1 MKQDGAPK
9 KPKTTKKRVSDKP
22 KTKTKTETSKKA
34 KVSTSTTASAPAPA
48 PAEQSAAKSN
58 TMAEQPA
65 AAPTAAS
72 QTVAQPIAQPALPP
86 QMAMGQRKS
95 KAGLIIA
102 ICAAILFVL
111 LAIAGATAYAFYQKP
126 ENVLLDAVSKLPLAT
141 KVSTKTTVN
150 SNFSYEAD
158 GVNIKFKKF
167 TFDTGAEN
175 APKLDANAELAL
187 EVNGKELSLKAS
199 GLATDNGTVYFKVDN
214 IVSSIKETL
223 SILHQ
228 KLPAQAE
235 KHLKKIDGKW
245 AKYSL
250 ADVRKQDKKSA
261 DQLQCVID
269 AYKKYSKDDKAKHQI
284 SSVYKKHPFIIIDKE
299 VKSQNGNFG
308 YDVSVDDDKAEAF
321 WKDFR
326 ETSFAKSVESCAPN
340 VSSSSSD
347 TYKSAKKAKSKA
359 DATMTV
365 WVSQWSHE
373 LRGVDVKATNLKT
386 DSHSDKSYNVSAKTV
401 IDFGKGSQVAVPSD
415 AISAEEWARTIS
427 QSFQSV
433 AGGSYLSAPTVD
445 TDNDLEYSDYDD

>member
-34 KVSTSTTASAPAPA
+34 KVSTSTTAPAPVA
-48 PAEQSAAKSN
+48 AEQSAAKSN
-58 TMAEQPA
+58 TVTEQPA
-65 AAPTAAS
+65 AAPVVAN
-72 QTVAQPIAQPALPP
+72 QTMAQPIAQPALPP

-102 ICAAILFVL
+102 ICAAVLVVL

-175 APKLDANAELAL
+175 TPKFDANAELVL

-199 GLATDNGTVYFKVDN
+199 GLVTDNGTVYFKDN

-245 AKYSL
+245 VKYSL
-250 ADVRKQDKKSA
+250 ADARKQDKKSA
-261 DQLQCVID
+261 NQLQCVID

-386 DSHSDKSYNVSAKTV
+386 DSRSDKNYNVSAKTV
-401 IDFGKGSQVAVPSD
+401 IDFSKGSQVTVPSD
-415 AISAEEWARTIS
+415 AISAEEWASAIS

>member
-48 PAEQSAAKSN
+48 EQSAAKSN
-58 TMAEQPA
+58 AVAEQPA
-65 AAPTAAS
+65 AAPVIAN
-72 QTVAQPIAQPALPP
+72 QTMAQPIAQPALPP

-95 KAGLIIA
+95 KVGLIIA
-102 ICAAILFVL
+102 ICAAVLVVL

-158 GVNIKFKKF
+158 GVKIKFKRF

-175 APKLDANAELAL
+175 TPKFDANAELVL

-199 GLATDNGTVYFKVDN
+199 GLVTDNGTVYFKDN

-245 AKYSL
+245 VKYSL
-250 ADVRKQDKKSA
+250 ADARKQDKKSA
-261 DQLQCVID
+261 NQLQCVID

-299 VKSQNGNFG
+299 VKSQSGNFG

-386 DSHSDKSYNVSAKTV
+386 DSRSDKNYNVSAKTV
-401 IDFGKGSQVAVPSD
+401 IDFSKGSQVAVPSD
-415 AISAEEWARTIS
+415 AISAEEWASAIS

-433 AGGSYLSAPTVD
+433 AGGSRLPAPTVD
-445 TDNDLEYSDYDD
+445 TDNDLDYDDYDD

>member
-22 KTKTKTETSKKA
+22 KAKVKTETSKKA
-34 KVSTSTTASAPAPA
+34 KVSTSTTISAPAPA
-48 PAEQSAAKSN
+48 KQSAAKSN
-58 TMAEQPA
+58 AVAEQPA
-65 AAPTAAS
+65 VAPVAAN

-102 ICAAILFVL
+102 ICAAVLVVL

-158 GVNIKFKKF
+158 GVKIKFKRF

-175 APKLDANAELAL
+175 TPKLDANAELAL

-199 GLATDNGTVYFKVDN
+199 GLVTDNGTVYFKDN

-245 AKYSL
+245 VKYSL
-250 ADVRKQDKKSA
+250 ADARKQDKKSA
-261 DQLQCVID
+261 NQLQCVID

-299 VKSQNGNFG
+299 VKSQSGNFG

-359 DATMTV
+359 DATVTV

-373 LRGVDVKATNLKT
+373 LRGVDVKAANLKT
-386 DSHSDKSYNVSAKTV
+386 DSRSDKNYNVSAKTI
-401 IDFGKGSQVAVPSD
+401 IDFSKGSQVAVPSD
-415 AISAEEWARTIS
+415 AISAEEWANAIS

-433 AGGSYLSAPTVD
+433 AGDSRLPAPTVD
-445 TDNDLEYSDYDD
+445 TDNDLDYGDYDD

>member
-22 KTKTKTETSKKA
+22 KAKVKTETSKKA
-34 KVSTSTTASAPAPA
+34 KVSTSTTISAPAPA
-48 PAEQSAAKSN
+48 KQSTAKSN
-58 TMAEQPA
+58 AVAEQPA
-65 AAPTAAS
+65 AAPVVAN

-95 KAGLIIA
+95 KVGLIIA
-102 ICAAILFVL
+102 ICAAVLVVL

-175 APKLDANAELAL
+175 TPKFDANAELVL

-199 GLATDNGTVYFKVDN
+199 GLVTDNGTVYFKDN

-245 AKYSL
+245 VKYSL
-250 ADVRKQDKKSA
+250 ADARKQDKKSA
-261 DQLQCVID
+261 NQLQCVID

-386 DSHSDKSYNVSAKTV
+386 DSRSDKNYNVSAKTV
-401 IDFGKGSQVAVPSD
+401 IDFSKGSQVTVPSD
-415 AISAEEWARTIS
+415 AISAEEWASAIS

-433 AGGSYLSAPTVD
+433 AGDSRLPAPTVD
-445 TDNDLEYSDYDD
+445 TDNDLEYGDYDD

>member
-9 KPKTTKKRVSDKP
+9 KPKTTKKRVSDK
-22 KTKTKTETSKKA
+22 TKTKTSKKA
-34 KVSTSTTASAPAPA
+34 KVSTSTTTPAPA

-58 TMAEQPA
+58 AVAEQPA
-65 AAPTAAS
+65 AAPTAAN
-72 QTVAQPIAQPALPP
+72 QTVAQPITQPVLPP

-102 ICAAILFVL
+102 ICAAVLVVL

-158 GVNIKFKKF
+158 GVKIKFKRF

-175 APKLDANAELAL
+175 TPKFDANAELVL

-199 GLATDNGTVYFKVDN
+199 GLVTDNGTVYFKDN

-245 AKYSL
+245 VKYSL
-250 ADVRKQDKKSA
+250 ADARKQDKKSA
-261 DQLQCVID
+261 NQLQCVID

-299 VKSQNGNFG
+299 VKSQSGNFG

-386 DSHSDKSYNVSAKTV
+386 DSHSDKNYNVSAKTI
-401 IDFGKGSQVAVPSD
+401 IDFSKGSQVAVPSD

-433 AGGSYLSAPTVD
+433 AGSSYLSTPTVD
-445 TDNDLEYSDYDD
+445 TDNDLEYGDYDD

>member
-48 PAEQSAAKSN
+48 EQSAAKSN
-58 TMAEQPA
+58 AVAEQPA
-65 AAPTAAS
+65 AAPVIAN
-72 QTVAQPIAQPALPP
+72 QTMAQPIAQPALPP

-102 ICAAILFVL
+102 ICAAVLVVL

-158 GVNIKFKKF
+158 GVKIKFKRF

-175 APKLDANAELAL
+175 TPKFDANAELVL

-199 GLATDNGTVYFKVDN
+199 GLVTDNGTVYFKDN

-245 AKYSL
+245 VKYSL
-250 ADVRKQDKKSA
+250 ADARKQDKKSA
-261 DQLQCVID
+261 NQLQCVID

-299 VKSQNGNFG
+299 VKSQSGNFG

-373 LRGVDVKATNLKT
+373 LRGVDIKTTDLKA
-386 DSHSDKSYNVSAKTV
+386 DSRSDKSYNVSAKTV

-415 AISAEEWARTIS
+415 AISAEEWARAIS

-433 AGGSYLSAPTVD
+433 AGDSYLSAPTVD
-445 TDNDLEYSDYDD
+445 TDNDLEYGDYDD

>member
-22 KTKTKTETSKKA
+22 KAKVKTETSKKA
-34 KVSTSTTASAPAPA
+34 KVSTSTTTPAPA

-58 TMAEQPA
+58 AVAEQPA
-65 AAPTAAS
+65 AAPVIAN
-72 QTVAQPIAQPALPP
+72 QTMAQPIAQPALPP

-102 ICAAILFVL
+102 ICAAVLVVL
-111 LAIAGATAYAFYQKP
+111 LAIAGATAYAFYQRP

-158 GVNIKFKKF
+158 GVKIKFKRF

-175 APKLDANAELAL
+175 TPKFDANAELVL

-199 GLATDNGTVYFKVDN
+199 GLVTDNGTVYFKDN

-245 AKYSL
+245 VKYSL
-250 ADVRKQDKKSA
+250 ADARKQDKKSA
-261 DQLQCVID
+261 NQLQCVID

-299 VKSQNGNFG
+299 VKSQSGNFG

-340 VSSSSSD
+340 ISSSSSD

-373 LRGVDVKATNLKT
+373 LRGIDVKVTNLKT
-386 DSHSDKSYNVSAKTV
+386 DSRSDKNYNVSAKTV
-401 IDFGKGSQVAVPSD
+401 IDFSKGSQVAVPSD
-415 AISAEEWARTIS
+415 AISAEEWARAIS

-433 AGGSYLSAPTVD
+433 AAGSYLSAPAAD
-445 TDNDLEYSDYDD
+445 ADDDLEYGDYDD

>member
-1 MKQDGAPK
+1 M
-9 KPKTTKKRVSDKP
+9 
-22 KTKTKTETSKKA
+22 
-34 KVSTSTTASAPAPA
+34 
-48 PAEQSAAKSN
+48 
-58 TMAEQPA
+58 
-65 AAPTAAS
+65 
-72 QTVAQPIAQPALPP
+72 
-86 QMAMGQRKS
+86 
-95 KAGLIIA
+95 
-102 ICAAILFVL
+102 
-111 LAIAGATAYAFYQKP
+111 
-126 ENVLLDAVSKLPLAT
+126 
-141 KVSTKTTVN
+141 
-150 SNFSYEAD
+150 
-158 GVNIKFKKF
+158 
-167 TFDTGAEN
+167 
-175 APKLDANAELAL
+175 
-187 EVNGKELSLKAS
+187 NGKELSLKAS
-199 GLATDNGTVYFKVDN
+199 GLVTDNGTVYFKDN

-245 AKYSL
+245 VKYSL
-250 ADVRKQDKKSA
+250 ADARKQDKKSA
-261 DQLQCVID
+261 NQLQCVID

-299 VKSQNGNFG
+299 VKSQSGNFG

-373 LRGVDVKATNLKT
+373 LRGVDVKAANLKT
-386 DSHSDKSYNVSAKTV
+386 DSRSDKNYNVSAKTV
-401 IDFGKGSQVAVPSD
+401 IDFSKGSQVAVPGD
-415 AISAEEWARTIS
+415 AISAEEWARAIS

>member
-22 KTKTKTETSKKA
+22 KTKVKTETSKKA

-48 PAEQSAAKSN
+48 EQSAAKSN
-58 TMAEQPA
+58 AVAEQPA
-65 AAPTAAS
+65 AAPVIAN
-72 QTVAQPIAQPALPP
+72 QTMAQPIAQPALPP

-102 ICAAILFVL
+102 ICAAVLVVL

-158 GVNIKFKKF
+158 GVKIKFKRF

-175 APKLDANAELAL
+175 TPKFDANAELVL

-199 GLATDNGTVYFKVDN
+199 GLVTDNGTVYFKDN

-245 AKYSL
+245 VKYSL
-250 ADVRKQDKKSA
+250 ADARKQDKKSA
-261 DQLQCVID
+261 NQLQCVID

-386 DSHSDKSYNVSAKTV
+386 DSRSDKNYNVSAKTI
-401 IDFGKGSQVAVPSD
+401 IDFSKGSQVAVPSD
-415 AISAEEWARTIS
+415 AISAEEWARAIS

-433 AGGSYLSAPTVD
+433 AGDSRLPAPTVD
-445 TDNDLEYSDYDD
+445 TDNDLDYGDYDD

>member
-48 PAEQSAAKSN
+48 EQSAAKSN
-58 TMAEQPA
+58 AVAEQPA
-65 AAPTAAS
+65 AAPVIAN
-72 QTVAQPIAQPALPP
+72 QTMAQPIAQPALPP

-102 ICAAILFVL
+102 ICAAVLVVL

-158 GVNIKFKKF
+158 GVKIKFKRF

-175 APKLDANAELAL
+175 TPKFDANAELVL

-199 GLATDNGTVYFKVDN
+199 GLVTDNGTVYFKDN

-245 AKYSL
+245 VKYSL
-250 ADVRKQDKKSA
+250 ADARKQDKKSA
-261 DQLQCVID
+261 NQLQCVID

-386 DSHSDKSYNVSAKTV
+386 DSRSDKNYNVSAKTV
-401 IDFGKGSQVAVPSD
+401 IDFSKGSQVAVPGD
-415 AISAEEWARTIS
+415 AISAEEWARAIS

-433 AGGSYLSAPTVD
+433 AVGSYLSAPTVD
-445 TDNDLEYSDYDD
+445 ADNELEYGDYDD

>member
-1 MKQDGAPK
+1 MKQDGVPK

-34 KVSTSTTASAPAPA
+34 KVSTSTTAPAPVA
-48 PAEQSAAKSN
+48 AEQSAAKSN
-58 TMAEQPA
+58 AVAEQPA
-65 AAPTAAS
+65 AAPVVAN

-102 ICAAILFVL
+102 ICAAVLVVL

-158 GVNIKFKKF
+158 GVKIKFKRF

-175 APKLDANAELAL
+175 TPKFDANAELVL

-199 GLATDNGTVYFKVDN
+199 GLVTDNGTVYFKDN

-245 AKYSL
+245 VKYSL
-250 ADVRKQDKKSA
+250 ADARKQDKKSA
-261 DQLQCVID
+261 NQLQCVID

-299 VKSQNGNFG
+299 VKSQSGNFG

-386 DSHSDKSYNVSAKTV
+386 DSRSDKNYNVSAKTV
-401 IDFGKGSQVAVPSD
+401 IDFSKGSQVAVPGD
-415 AISAEEWARTIS
+415 AISAEEWARAIS

-433 AGGSYLSAPTVD
+433 AVGSYLSAPTAD
-445 TDNDLEYSDYDD
+445 ADNDLEYGDYDD

>member
-48 PAEQSAAKSN
+48 EQSAAKSN
-58 TMAEQPA
+58 AVAEQPA
-65 AAPTAAS
+65 AAPVIAN
-72 QTVAQPIAQPALPP
+72 QTMAQPIAQPALPP

-95 KAGLIIA
+95 KVGLIIA
-102 ICAAILFVL
+102 ICAAVLVVL

-158 GVNIKFKKF
+158 GVKIKFKRF

-175 APKLDANAELAL
+175 TPKFDANAELVL

-199 GLATDNGTVYFKVDN
+199 GLVTDNGTVYFKDN

-245 AKYSL
+245 VKYSL
-250 ADVRKQDKKSA
+250 ADARKQDRKSA
-261 DQLQCVID
+261 NQLQCVID

-299 VKSQNGNFG
+299 VKSQSGNFG

-386 DSHSDKSYNVSAKTV
+386 DSRSDKNYNVSAKTV
-401 IDFGKGSQVAVPSD
+401 IDFSKGSQVAVPGD
-415 AISAEEWARTIS
+415 AISAEEWARAIS

-433 AGGSYLSAPTVD
+433 AVGSYLSAPTAD
-445 TDNDLEYSDYDD
+445 ADNDLEYGDYDD

>member
-1 MKQDGAPK
+1 MKQDSAPK

-22 KTKTKTETSKKA
+22 KTKAKTETSKKA

-48 PAEQSAAKSN
+48 EQSAAKSN
-58 TMAEQPA
+58 AVAEQPA
-65 AAPTAAS
+65 AAPVTAN
-72 QTVAQPIAQPALPP
+72 QTMAQPIAQPALPP

-102 ICAAILFVL
+102 ICAAVLVVL

-175 APKLDANAELAL
+175 TPKFDANAELAL

-199 GLATDNGTVYFKVDN
+199 SLVTDNGTVYFKDN

-245 AKYSL
+245 VKYSL
-250 ADVRKQDKKSA
+250 ADARKQDKKSA
-261 DQLQCVID
+261 NQLQCVID

-373 LRGVDVKATNLKT
+373 LRGVDVKAANLKT
-386 DSHSDKSYNVSAKTV
+386 DSRSDKNYNVSAKTI
-401 IDFGKGSQVAVPSD
+401 IDFSKGSQVAVPSD
-415 AISAEEWARTIS
+415 AISAEEWANAIS

-433 AGGSYLSAPTVD
+433 AGSSRLPAPTVD
-445 TDNDLEYSDYDD
+445 TDNDLDYDDYDD

>member
-1 MKQDGAPK
+1 M
-9 KPKTTKKRVSDKP
+9 
-22 KTKTKTETSKKA
+22 
-34 KVSTSTTASAPAPA
+34 
-48 PAEQSAAKSN
+48 
-58 TMAEQPA
+58 
-65 AAPTAAS
+65 
-72 QTVAQPIAQPALPP
+72 
-86 QMAMGQRKS
+86 
-95 KAGLIIA
+95 
-102 ICAAILFVL
+102 
-111 LAIAGATAYAFYQKP
+111 
-126 ENVLLDAVSKLPLAT
+126 
-141 KVSTKTTVN
+141 
-150 SNFSYEAD
+150 
-158 GVNIKFKKF
+158 
-167 TFDTGAEN
+167 
-175 APKLDANAELAL
+175 
-187 EVNGKELSLKAS
+187 NGKELSLKAS
-199 GLATDNGTVYFKVDN
+199 GLVTDNGTVYFKDN

-245 AKYSL
+245 VKYSL
-250 ADVRKQDKKSA
+250 ADARKQDKKSA
-261 DQLQCVID
+261 NQLQCVID

-299 VKSQNGNFG
+299 VKSQSGNFG

-386 DSHSDKSYNVSAKTV
+386 DSRSDKNYNVSAKTV
-401 IDFGKGSQVAVPSD
+401 IDFSKGSQVAVPSD
-415 AISAEEWARTIS
+415 AISAEEWASAIS

-445 TDNDLEYSDYDD
+445 TDNDLEYGDYDD

>member
-22 KTKTKTETSKKA
+22 KTKAKTETSKKA
-34 KVSTSTTASAPAPA
+34 KVSTSTTAPASVA
-48 PAEQSAAKSN
+48 AEQFAAKSN
-58 TMAEQPA
+58 AVAEQPA
-65 AAPTAAS
+65 AAPVVAN

-102 ICAAILFVL
+102 ICAAVLVVL

-175 APKLDANAELAL
+175 TPKFDANAELVL

-199 GLATDNGTVYFKVDN
+199 GLVTDNGTVYFKDN

-245 AKYSL
+245 VKYSL
-250 ADVRKQDKKSA
+250 ADARKQDKKSA
-261 DQLQCVID
+261 NQLQCVID

-373 LRGVDVKATNLKT
+373 LRGVDVKAANLKT
-386 DSHSDKSYNVSAKTV
+386 DSRSDKNYNVSAKTI
-401 IDFGKGSQVAVPSD
+401 IDFSKGSQVTVPSD
-415 AISAEEWARTIS
+415 AISAEEWASAIS

>member
-22 KTKTKTETSKKA
+22 KTKVKTETSKKA

-48 PAEQSAAKSN
+48 EQSAAKSN
-58 TMAEQPA
+58 AVAEQPA
-65 AAPTAAS
+65 AAPVIAN
-72 QTVAQPIAQPALPP
+72 QTMAQPIAQPALPP

-102 ICAAILFVL
+102 ICAAVLVVL

-175 APKLDANAELAL
+175 TPKFDANAELVL

-199 GLATDNGTVYFKVDN
+199 GLVTDNGTVYFKDN

-245 AKYSL
+245 VKYSL
-250 ADVRKQDKKSA
+250 ADARKQDKKSA
-261 DQLQCVID
+261 NQLQCVID

-284 SSVYKKHPFIIIDKE
+284 SSVYKKHPFIIIDEE

-340 VSSSSSD
+340 VSSSSD

-386 DSHSDKSYNVSAKTV
+386 DSRSDKNYNVSAKTV
-401 IDFGKGSQVAVPSD
+401 IDFSKGSQVAVPGD
-415 AISAEEWARTIS
+415 AISAEEWARAIS

-433 AGGSYLSAPTVD
+433 SGGSYLSAPTVD
-445 TDNDLEYSDYDD
+445 ADNDLEYGDYDD

>member
-22 KTKTKTETSKKA
+22 KAKVKTETSKKA

-48 PAEQSAAKSN
+48 EQSAAKSN
-58 TMAEQPA
+58 AVAEQPA
-65 AAPTAAS
+65 AAPVIAN
-72 QTVAQPIAQPALPP
+72 QTMAQPIAQPALPP

-102 ICAAILFVL
+102 ICAAVLVVL

-158 GVNIKFKKF
+158 GVKIKFKRF

-175 APKLDANAELAL
+175 TPKFDANAELVL

-199 GLATDNGTVYFKVDN
+199 GLVTDNGTVYFKDN

-235 KHLKKIDGKW
+235 KHLKKIDDKW
-245 AKYSL
+245 VKYSL
-250 ADVRKQDKKSA
+250 ADARKQDKKSA
-261 DQLQCVID
+261 NQLQCVID

-299 VKSQNGNFG
+299 VKSQSGNFG

-373 LRGVDVKATNLKT
+373 LRGVDVKAANLKT
-386 DSHSDKSYNVSAKTV
+386 DSRSDKNYNVSAKTV
-401 IDFGKGSQVAVPSD
+401 IDFSKGSQVAVPSD
-415 AISAEEWARTIS
+415 AISAEEWARAIS

-445 TDNDLEYSDYDD
+445 ADNDLEYGDYDD

>member
-9 KPKTTKKRVSDKP
+9 KPKTTKKRVSDKL
-22 KTKTKTETSKKA
+22 KTKAKTETSKKA
-34 KVSTSTTASAPAPA
+34 KVSTSTTAPAA
-48 PAEQSAAKSN
+48 AEQSAAKSSAVN
-58 TMAEQPA
+58 AVAEQPA
-65 AAPTAAS
+65 VAPVVAN

-86 QMAMGQRKS
+86 QMATGQRKS

-102 ICAAILFVL
+102 ICAAVLVVL

-167 TFDTGAEN
+167 TFDTAAEN
-175 APKLDANAELAL
+175 TPKFDANAELVL

-199 GLATDNGTVYFKVDN
+199 GLVTDNGTVYFKDN

-245 AKYSL
+245 VKYSL
-250 ADVRKQDKKSA
+250 ADARKQDKKSA

-373 LRGVDVKATNLKT
+373 LRGVDVKAANLKT
-386 DSHSDKSYNVSAKTV
+386 DSRSDKNYNVSAKTV
-401 IDFGKGSQVAVPSD
+401 IDFSKGSQVAVPGD
-415 AISAEEWARTIS
+415 AISAEEWARAIS

>member
-1 MKQDGAPK
+1 MKQDGVPK

-22 KTKTKTETSKKA
+22 KTKVKTEISKKA
-34 KVSTSTTASAPAPA
+34 KVSTSTTTPAPA

-58 TMAEQPA
+58 AVNAVAEQPA
-65 AAPTAAS
+65 AAPVVAN

-95 KAGLIIA
+95 KVGLIIA
-102 ICAAILFVL
+102 ICAAVLVVL

-167 TFDTGAEN
+167 TFD
-175 APKLDANAELAL
+175 ANAELVL
-187 EVNGKELSLKAS
+187 EVNGKEMSLKAS
-199 GLATDNGTVYFKVDN
+199 GLVTDNGTVYFKVDN

-228 KLPAQAE
+228 KLPAQSE

-386 DSHSDKSYNVSAKTV
+386 DSRSDKNYNVSAKTV
-401 IDFGKGSQVAVPSD
+401 IDFSKGSQVAVPSD
-415 AISAEEWARTIS
+415 AISAEEWARAIS

-445 TDNDLEYSDYDD
+445 TDNDLEYGDYDD

>member
-1 MKQDGAPK
+1 
-9 KPKTTKKRVSDKP
+9 
-22 KTKTKTETSKKA
+22 
-34 KVSTSTTASAPAPA
+34 
-48 PAEQSAAKSN
+48 
-58 TMAEQPA
+58 
-65 AAPTAAS
+65 
-72 QTVAQPIAQPALPP
+72 
-86 QMAMGQRKS
+86 MAMGQRKS
-95 KAGLIIA
+95 KVGLIIA
-102 ICAAILFVL
+102 ICAVILVVL

-158 GVNIKFKKF
+158 GVKIKFKRF

-175 APKLDANAELAL
+175 TPKFDANAELVL

-199 GLATDNGTVYFKVDN
+199 GLVTDNGTVYFKDN

-245 AKYSL
+245 VKYSL
-250 ADVRKQDKKSA
+250 ADARKQDKKSA
-261 DQLQCVID
+261 NQLQCVID

-299 VKSQNGNFG
+299 VKSQSGNFG

-340 VSSSSSD
+340 VSSSSYD

-373 LRGVDVKATNLKT
+373 LRGVDVKAANLKT
-386 DSHSDKSYNVSAKTV
+386 DSRSDKNYNVSAKTV
-401 IDFGKGSQVAVPSD
+401 IDFSKGSQVAVPSD

-445 TDNDLEYSDYDD
+445 TDNDLEYGDYDD

>member
-9 KPKTTKKRVSDKP
+9 KPKTTKKRVSDK
-22 KTKTKTETSKKA
+22 TKTKTSKKA
-34 KVSTSTTASAPAPA
+34 KVSTSTTTPAPA

-58 TMAEQPA
+58 AVAEQPA
-65 AAPTAAS
+65 AAPTAAN
-72 QTVAQPIAQPALPP
+72 QTVAQPITQPVLPP

-95 KAGLIIA
+95 KVGLIVA
-102 ICAAILFVL
+102 ICAAVLVVL

-175 APKLDANAELAL
+175 TPKFDANAELVL

-199 GLATDNGTVYFKVDN
+199 GLVTDNGTVYFKDN

-245 AKYSL
+245 VKYSL
-250 ADVRKQDKKSA
+250 ADARKQDKKSA
-261 DQLQCVID
+261 NQLQCVID

-386 DSHSDKSYNVSAKTV
+386 DSRSDKNYNVSAKTV
-401 IDFGKGSQVAVPSD
+401 IDFSKGSQVTVPSD
-415 AISAEEWARTIS
+415 AISAEEWASAIS

>member
-22 KTKTKTETSKKA
+22 KTKVKTETSKKA
-34 KVSTSTTASAPAPA
+34 KVSTSTTTPASAV
-48 PAEQSAAKSN
+48 AEQSAAKSN
-58 TMAEQPA
+58 AVAEQPA
-65 AAPTAAS
+65 AAPVIAN
-72 QTVAQPIAQPALPP
+72 QTMAQPIAQPALPP

-102 ICAAILFVL
+102 ICAAVLVVL

-158 GVNIKFKKF
+158 GVKIKFKRF

-175 APKLDANAELAL
+175 TPKFDANAELVL

-199 GLATDNGTVYFKVDN
+199 GLVTDNGTVYFKDN

-245 AKYSL
+245 VKYSL
-250 ADVRKQDKKSA
+250 ADARKQDKKSA
-261 DQLQCVID
+261 NQLQCVID

-299 VKSQNGNFG
+299 VKSQSGNFG

-373 LRGVDVKATNLKT
+373 LRGVDVKAANLKT
-386 DSHSDKSYNVSAKTV
+386 DSRSDKNYNVSAKTV
-401 IDFGKGSQVAVPSD
+401 IDVSKGSQVAVPGD
-415 AISAEEWARTIS
+415 AISAEEWARAIS

>member
-48 PAEQSAAKSN
+48 EQSAAKSN
-58 TMAEQPA
+58 AVAEQPA
-65 AAPTAAS
+65 AAPVIAN
-72 QTVAQPIAQPALPP
+72 QTMAQPIAQPALPP

-102 ICAAILFVL
+102 ICAAVLVVL

-158 GVNIKFKKF
+158 GVKIKFKRF

-175 APKLDANAELAL
+175 TPKFDANAELVL
-187 EVNGKELSLKAS
+187 EVNGKEMSLKAS
-199 GLATDNGTVYFKVDN
+199 GLVTDNGTVYFKDN

-245 AKYSL
+245 VKYSL
-250 ADVRKQDKKSA
+250 ADARKQDKKSA
-261 DQLQCVID
+261 NQLQCVID

-299 VKSQNGNFG
+299 VKSQSGNFG

-326 ETSFAKSVESCAPN
+326 ETSFARSIESCAPN

-386 DSHSDKSYNVSAKTV
+386 DSRSDKNYNVSAKTI
-401 IDFGKGSQVAVPSD
+401 IDFSKGSQVAVPSD

-433 AGGSYLSAPTVD
+433 AGGSRLPAPTVD
-445 TDNDLEYSDYDD
+445 TDNDLDYDDYDD

>member
-1 MKQDGAPK
+1 MKQDGASK

-22 KTKTKTETSKKA
+22 KAKVKTETSKKA

-48 PAEQSAAKSN
+48 EQSAAKSN
-58 TMAEQPA
+58 AVAEQPA
-65 AAPTAAS
+65 AAPVIAN
-72 QTVAQPIAQPALPP
+72 QTMAQPIAQPALPP

-102 ICAAILFVL
+102 ICAAVLVVL

-158 GVNIKFKKF
+158 GVKIKFKRF

-175 APKLDANAELAL
+175 TPKFDANAELVL

-199 GLATDNGTVYFKVDN
+199 GLVTDNGTVYFKDN

-245 AKYSL
+245 VKYSL
-250 ADVRKQDKKSA
+250 ADARKQDKKSA
-261 DQLQCVID
+261 NQLQCVID

-284 SSVYKKHPFIIIDKE
+284 SSVYKKYPFIIIDKE

-373 LRGVDVKATNLKT
+373 LRGVDVKAANLKT
-386 DSHSDKSYNVSAKTV
+386 DSRSDKNYNVSAKTV
-401 IDFGKGSQVAVPSD
+401 IDFSKGSQVAVPSD

-445 TDNDLEYSDYDD
+445 TDNDLEYGDYDD

>member
-48 PAEQSAAKSN
+48 EQSAAKSN
-58 TMAEQPA
+58 AVAEQPA
-65 AAPTAAS
+65 AAPVIAN
-72 QTVAQPIAQPALPP
+72 QTMAQPIAQPALPP

-102 ICAAILFVL
+102 ICAAVLVVL

-150 SNFSYEAD
+150 SNFSYEAA
-158 GVNIKFKKF
+158 GVKIKFKRF

-175 APKLDANAELAL
+175 TPKFDANAELVL

-199 GLATDNGTVYFKVDN
+199 GLVTDNGTVYFKDN

-245 AKYSL
+245 VKYSL
-250 ADVRKQDKKSA
+250 ADARKQDKKSA
-261 DQLQCVID
+261 NQLQCVID

-299 VKSQNGNFG
+299 VKSQSGNFG

-386 DSHSDKSYNVSAKTV
+386 DSRSDKNYNVSAKTV
-401 IDFGKGSQVAVPSD
+401 IDFSKGSQVAVPGD
-415 AISAEEWARTIS
+415 TISAEEWARAIS

-433 AGGSYLSAPTVD
+433 AVGSYLSAPTAD
-445 TDNDLEYSDYDD
+445 ADNDLEYGDYDD

>member
-22 KTKTKTETSKKA
+22 KTKVKTETSKKA
-34 KVSTSTTASAPAPA
+34 KVSTSTTEPAPA
-48 PAEQSAAKSN
+48 AAEQSAAKSN
-58 TMAEQPA
+58 TVAEQPA
-65 AAPTAAS
+65 AAPTAAN
-72 QTVAQPIAQPALPP
+72 QIAAQPIAQPVLPP

-95 KAGLIIA
+95 KVGLIIA
-102 ICAAILFVL
+102 ICAAVLVVL

-175 APKLDANAELAL
+175 TPKFDANAELVL

-199 GLATDNGTVYFKVDN
+199 GLVTDNGTVYFKDN

-245 AKYSL
+245 VKYSL
-250 ADVRKQDKKSA
+250 ADARKQDKKSA
-261 DQLQCVID
+261 NQLQCVID

-415 AISAEEWARTIS
+415 AISAEEWANAIS

-433 AGGSYLSAPTVD
+433 AGDSRLPAPTVD
-445 TDNDLEYSDYDD
+445 TDNDLDYGDYDD

>member
-9 KPKTTKKRVSDKP
+9 KPKTTKKKVSDKP

-34 KVSTSTTASAPAPA
+34 KVSTSTTAPAPA

-58 TMAEQPA
+58 AVAEQPA
-65 AAPTAAS
+65 AAPVIAN
-72 QTVAQPIAQPALPP
+72 QTMAQPIAQPALPP

-102 ICAAILFVL
+102 ICAAVLVVL

-158 GVNIKFKKF
+158 GVKIKFKRF

-175 APKLDANAELAL
+175 TPKFDANAELVL

-199 GLATDNGTVYFKVDN
+199 GLVTDNGTVYFKDN

-245 AKYSL
+245 VKYSL
-250 ADVRKQDKKSA
+250 ADARKQDKKSA
-261 DQLQCVID
+261 NQLQCVID

-299 VKSQNGNFG
+299 VKSQSGNFG

-373 LRGVDVKATNLKT
+373 LRGVDVKAANLKT
-386 DSHSDKSYNVSAKTV
+386 DSRSDKNYNVSAKTV
-401 IDFGKGSQVAVPSD
+401 IDFSKGSQVAVPGD
-415 AISAEEWARTIS
+415 AISAEEWARAIS

-433 AGGSYLSAPTVD
+433 AVGSYLSAPTAD
-445 TDNDLEYSDYDD
+445 ADNDLEYGDYDD

>member
-22 KTKTKTETSKKA
+22 KAKVKTETSKKA
-34 KVSTSTTASAPAPA
+34 KVSTSTTAPAPVA
-48 PAEQSAAKSN
+48 AEQSAAKSN
-58 TMAEQPA
+58 TVAEQPA
-65 AAPTAAS
+65 AAPVIAN
-72 QTVAQPIAQPALPP
+72 QTMAQPIAQPALPP

-102 ICAAILFVL
+102 ICAAVLVVL

-158 GVNIKFKKF
+158 GVKIKFKRF

-175 APKLDANAELAL
+175 TPKFDANAELVL

-199 GLATDNGTVYFKVDN
+199 GLVTDNGTVYFKDN

-261 DQLQCVID
+261 DQLQCAID

-365 WVSQWSHE
+365 WISQWSHE
-373 LRGVDVKATNLKT
+373 LRGVDVKAANLKT
-386 DSHSDKSYNVSAKTV
+386 DSRSDKNYNVSAKTV
-401 IDFGKGSQVAVPSD
+401 IDFSKGSQVAVPSD
-415 AISAEEWARTIS
+415 AISAEEWARAIS

-445 TDNDLEYSDYDD
+445 ADNDLEYGDYDD

>member
-22 KTKTKTETSKKA
+22 KAKVKTETSKKA
-34 KVSTSTTASAPAPA
+34 KVSTSTTISAPAPA
-48 PAEQSAAKSN
+48 KQSTAKSN
-58 TMAEQPA
+58 AVAEQPA
-65 AAPTAAS
+65 AAPVVAN

-102 ICAAILFVL
+102 ICAAVLVVL

-175 APKLDANAELAL
+175 TPKFDANAELVL

-199 GLATDNGTVYFKVDN
+199 GLVTDNGTVYFKDN

-245 AKYSL
+245 VKYSL
-250 ADVRKQDKKSA
+250 ADARKQDKKSA
-261 DQLQCVID
+261 NQLQCVID

-386 DSHSDKSYNVSAKTV
+386 DSRSDKNYNVSAKTV
-401 IDFGKGSQVAVPSD
+401 IDFSKGSQVAVPSD
-415 AISAEEWARTIS
+415 AISAEEWARAIS

-433 AGGSYLSAPTVD
+433 AVGSYLSAPTAD
-445 TDNDLEYSDYDD
+445 ADNDLEYSDYDD

>member
-48 PAEQSAAKSN
+48 EQSAAKSN
-58 TMAEQPA
+58 AVAEQPA
-65 AAPTAAS
+65 AAPVIAN
-72 QTVAQPIAQPALPP
+72 QTMAQPIAQPALPP

-102 ICAAILFVL
+102 ICAAVLVVL

-158 GVNIKFKKF
+158 GVKIKFKRF

-175 APKLDANAELAL
+175 TPKFDANAELVL

-199 GLATDNGTVYFKVDN
+199 GLVTDNGTVYFKDN

-284 SSVYKKHPFIIIDKE
+284 SSVYKKHLFIIIDKE

-373 LRGVDVKATNLKT
+373 LRGVDIKATNLKT
-386 DSHSDKSYNVSAKTV
+386 DSRSDKNYNVSAKTI
-401 IDFGKGSQVAVPSD
+401 IDFSKGSQVAVPSD
-415 AISAEEWARTIS
+415 AISAEEWARAIS

-433 AGGSYLSAPTVD
+433 AAGSYLSAPAAD
-445 TDNDLEYSDYDD
+445 ADDDLEYGDYDD

>member
-1 MKQDGAPK
+1 MKQDGVPK

-22 KTKTKTETSKKA
+22 KTKAKTETSKKA
-34 KVSTSTTASAPAPA
+34 KVSTSTTAPAPA
-48 PAEQSAAKSN
+48 AAEQSAAKSN
-58 TMAEQPA
+58 TVAEQPA
-65 AAPTAAS
+65 AAPTAAN
-72 QTVAQPIAQPALPP
+72 QTAAQPIAQPALPP

-95 KAGLIIA
+95 KVGLIVA
-102 ICAAILFVL
+102 VCAAVLVVL
-111 LAIAGATAYAFYQKP
+111 LAIVGATAYAFYQKP

-150 SNFSYEAD
+150 SNFSYESD

-187 EVNGKELSLKAS
+187 EVNGKEMSLKAS
-199 GLATDNGTVYFKVDN
+199 GLVTDNGTVYFKVDN

-235 KHLKKIDGKW
+235 KHLKNIDGKW

-269 AYKKYSKDDKAKHQI
+269 VYKKYSKDDKAKHQI

-373 LRGVDVKATNLKT
+373 LRGVDIKATNLKT
-386 DSHSDKSYNVSAKTV
+386 DSRSDKNYNVSAKTV
-401 IDFGKGSQVAVPSD
+401 IDFSKGSQVAVPGD
-415 AISAEEWARTIS
+415 AISVEEWARAIS

-433 AGGSYLSAPTVD
+433 AAGSYLSAPAAD
-445 TDNDLEYSDYDD
+445 ADNDLEYGDYDD

>member
-48 PAEQSAAKSN
+48 EQSAAKSN
-58 TMAEQPA
+58 AVAEQPA
-65 AAPTAAS
+65 AAPVIAN
-72 QTVAQPIAQPALPP
+72 QTMAQPIAQPALPP

-102 ICAAILFVL
+102 ICAAVLVVL

-158 GVNIKFKKF
+158 GVKIKFKRF

-175 APKLDANAELAL
+175 TPKFDANAELVL

-199 GLATDNGTVYFKVDN
+199 GLVTDNGTVYFKDN

-245 AKYSL
+245 VKYSL
-250 ADVRKQDKKSA
+250 ADARKQDKKSA
-261 DQLQCVID
+261 NQLQCVID

-299 VKSQNGNFG
+299 VKSQSGNFG

-373 LRGVDVKATNLKT
+373 LRGVDVKAANLKT
-386 DSHSDKSYNVSAKTV
+386 DSRSNKNYNVSAKTV
-401 IDFGKGSQVAVPSD
+401 IDFSKGSQVAVPGD
-415 AISAEEWARTIS
+415 AISAEEWARAIS

>member
-1 MKQDGAPK
+1 MKQDGVPK
-9 KPKTTKKRVSDKP
+9 KPKTTKKRASDKP
-22 KTKTKTETSKKA
+22 KTKAKTETSKKA
-34 KVSTSTTASAPAPA
+34 KVSTSTTAPAPA
-48 PAEQSAAKSN
+48 AAEQSAAKSN
-58 TMAEQPA
+58 TVAEQPA
-65 AAPTAAS
+65 AAPTAAN
-72 QTVAQPIAQPALPP
+72 QIVAQPIAQPALPP

-102 ICAAILFVL
+102 ICAVILVVL

-187 EVNGKELSLKAS
+187 EVNGKELSLRAS

-284 SSVYKKHPFIIIDKE
+284 SSVYKKHSFIIIDKE

-386 DSHSDKSYNVSAKTV
+386 DSHSDKNYNVSAKTI
-401 IDFGKGSQVAVPSD
+401 IDFSKGSQVAVPSD

-445 TDNDLEYSDYDD
+445 TDNDLEYGDYDD

>member
-22 KTKTKTETSKKA
+22 KAKAKTETSKKA
-34 KVSTSTTASAPAPA
+34 KVSTSTTAPASVA
-48 PAEQSAAKSN
+48 AEQFAAKSN
-58 TMAEQPA
+58 AVAEQPA
-65 AAPTAAS
+65 AAPVVAN

-95 KAGLIIA
+95 KVGLIIA
-102 ICAAILFVL
+102 ICAAVLVVL

-175 APKLDANAELAL
+175 TPKFDANAELVL

-199 GLATDNGTVYFKVDN
+199 GLVTDNGTVYFKDN

-245 AKYSL
+245 VKYSL
-250 ADVRKQDKKSA
+250 ADARKQDKKSA
-261 DQLQCVID
+261 NQLQCVID

-373 LRGVDVKATNLKT
+373 LRGVDVKAANLKT
-386 DSHSDKSYNVSAKTV
+386 DSRSDKNYNVSAKTV
-401 IDFGKGSQVAVPSD
+401 IDFSKGSQVAVPSD
-415 AISAEEWARTIS
+415 AISAEEWARAIS

-445 TDNDLEYSDYDD
+445 TDNDLDYGDYDD

>member
-48 PAEQSAAKSN
+48 EQSAAKSN
-58 TMAEQPA
+58 AVAEQPA
-65 AAPTAAS
+65 AAPVIAN
-72 QTVAQPIAQPALPP
+72 QTMAQPIAQPALPP

-102 ICAAILFVL
+102 ICAAVLVVL

-158 GVNIKFKKF
+158 GVKIKFKRF

-175 APKLDANAELAL
+175 TPKFDANAELVL

-199 GLATDNGTVYFKVDN
+199 GLVTDNGTVYFKDN

-245 AKYSL
+245 VKYSL
-250 ADVRKQDKKSA
+250 ADARKQDKKSA
-261 DQLQCVID
+261 NQLQCVID

-386 DSHSDKSYNVSAKTV
+386 DSRSDKNYNVSAKTV
-401 IDFGKGSQVAVPSD
+401 IDFSKGSQVAVPGD
-415 AISAEEWARTIS
+415 AISAEEWARAIS

-433 AGGSYLSAPTVD
+433 AGGSRLPAPTVD
-445 TDNDLEYSDYDD
+445 TDNDLDYDDYDD

>member
-22 KTKTKTETSKKA
+22 KTKVKTETSKKA

-48 PAEQSAAKSN
+48 EQSAAKSN
-58 TMAEQPA
+58 TVAEQPA
-65 AAPTAAS
+65 AAPTTAN

-102 ICAAILFVL
+102 ICAAVLVVL

-167 TFDTGAEN
+167 TFDTAAEN
-175 APKLDANAELAL
+175 TPKFDANAELVL

-199 GLATDNGTVYFKVDN
+199 GLVTDNGTVYFKDN

-245 AKYSL
+245 VKYSL
-250 ADVRKQDKKSA
+250 ADARKQDKKSA
-261 DQLQCVID
+261 NQLQCVID

-299 VKSQNGNFG
+299 VKSQSGNFG

-386 DSHSDKSYNVSAKTV
+386 DSRSNKNYNVSAKTV
-401 IDFGKGSQVAVPSD
+401 IDFSKGSQVAVPGD
-415 AISAEEWARTIS
+415 AISAEEWARAIS

-433 AGGSYLSAPTVD
+433 AGGSYLSAPTAD
-445 TDNDLEYSDYDD
+445 ADNDLEYGDYDD

>member
-9 KPKTTKKRVSDKP
+9 KPKTTKKRVSDKL
-22 KTKTKTETSKKA
+22 KTKAKTETSKKA
-34 KVSTSTTASAPAPA
+34 KVSTSTTAPAA
-48 PAEQSAAKSN
+48 AEQSAAKSN
-58 TMAEQPA
+58 TVAEQPA
-65 AAPTAAS
+65 AAPTAAN
-72 QTVAQPIAQPALPP
+72 QTVVQPIAQPALPP

-102 ICAAILFVL
+102 ICAAVLVVL

-158 GVNIKFKKF
+158 GVKIKFKRF

-175 APKLDANAELAL
+175 TPKFDANAELVL

-199 GLATDNGTVYFKVDN
+199 GLVTDNGTVYFKDN

-245 AKYSL
+245 VKYSL
-250 ADVRKQDKKSA
+250 ADARKQDKKSA
-261 DQLQCVID
+261 NQLQCVID

-299 VKSQNGNFG
+299 VKSQSGNFG

-365 WVSQWSHE
+365 GVSQWSHE

-386 DSHSDKSYNVSAKTV
+386 DSRSDKNYNVSAKTV
-401 IDFGKGSQVAVPSD
+401 IDFSKGSQVAVPGD
-415 AISAEEWARTIS
+415 AISAEEWARAIS

-433 AGGSYLSAPTVD
+433 AVGSYLSAPTAD
-445 TDNDLEYSDYDD
+445 ADNDLEYGDYDD

>member
-9 KPKTTKKRVSDKP
+9 KPKTTKKRVSDKL
-22 KTKTKTETSKKA
+22 KTKAKTETSKKA
-34 KVSTSTTASAPAPA
+34 KVSTSTTAPAA
-48 PAEQSAAKSN
+48 AEQSAAKSN
-58 TMAEQPA
+58 TVAEQPA
-65 AAPTAAS
+65 AAPTAAN

-86 QMAMGQRKS
+86 QMVMGQRKS
-95 KAGLIIA
+95 KVGLIIA
-102 ICAAILFVL
+102 ICAAVLVVL

-158 GVNIKFKKF
+158 GVKIKFKRF

-175 APKLDANAELAL
+175 TPKFDANAELVL

-199 GLATDNGTVYFKVDN
+199 GLVTDNGTVYFKDN

-245 AKYSL
+245 VKYSL
-250 ADVRKQDKKSA
+250 ADARKQDKKSA
-261 DQLQCVID
+261 NQLQCVID

-326 ETSFAKSVESCAPN
+326 ETSFAKSVESCASN

-386 DSHSDKSYNVSAKTV
+386 DSRSDKNYNVSAKTI

-415 AISAEEWARTIS
+415 AISAEEWASAIS

-433 AGGSYLSAPTVD
+433 AGDSYLSAPTVD
-445 TDNDLEYSDYDD
+445 TDNDLEYGDYDD

>member
-9 KPKTTKKRVSDKP
+9 KPKTTKKRVSDK
-22 KTKTKTETSKKA
+22 TKTKTSKKA
-34 KVSTSTTASAPAPA
+34 KVSTSTTAPAA
-48 PAEQSAAKSN
+48 AAEQSAAKSN
-58 TMAEQPA
+58 TVAEQPA
-65 AAPTAAS
+65 AAPTAAN
-72 QTVAQPIAQPALPP
+72 QTAAQPIAQPALPP
-86 QMAMGQRKS
+86 QMAMGQRKP
-95 KAGLIIA
+95 KVGLIIA
-102 ICAAILFVL
+102 ICAAILVVL
-111 LAIAGATAYAFYQKP
+111 LAIAGTAAYAFYQKP

-175 APKLDANAELAL
+175 TPKLDANAELAL

-284 SSVYKKHPFIIIDKE
+284 SSVYKKHSFIIIDKE

-321 WKDFR
+321 WRDFR

-386 DSHSDKSYNVSAKTV
+386 DSRSDKNYNVSAKTV
-401 IDFGKGSQVAVPSD
+401 IDFSKGSQVTVPSD
-415 AISAEEWARTIS
+415 AISAEEWASAIS

>member
-22 KTKTKTETSKKA
+22 KTKVKTETSKKVKA
-34 KVSTSTTASAPAPA
+34 STSTTTPAPA
-48 PAEQSAAKSN
+48 LAAAEQSAAKSN
-58 TMAEQPA
+58 TVAEQPA
-65 AAPTAAS
+65 AAPVAANQTA
-72 QTVAQPIAQPALPP
+72 AQPIAQPALPP

-102 ICAAILFVL
+102 ICAAILVVL

-158 GVNIKFKKF
+158 GVKIKFKRF

-175 APKLDANAELAL
+175 TPKFDANAELVL

-199 GLATDNGTVYFKVDN
+199 GLVTDNGTVYFKDN

-245 AKYSL
+245 VKYSL
-250 ADVRKQDKKSA
+250 ADARKQDKKSA
-261 DQLQCVID
+261 DQLQCAID

-386 DSHSDKSYNVSAKTV
+386 DSRSDKNYNVSAKTV
-401 IDFGKGSQVAVPSD
+401 IDFSKGSQVAVPGD
-415 AISAEEWARTIS
+415 AISAEEWARAIS

-445 TDNDLEYSDYDD
+445 TDNDLDYGDYDD